1 MALMTIGAVGIVFVA
16 VGMGNAVQLLKY
28 TPIFKQR
35 KIKLYEINQSIK
47 RLLDR
52 KLIKIR
58 EDRDHKFLEV
68 TDTGKR
74 LLLKYKLEGLA
85 EEKPKKW
92 DRKYRTVVFD
102 ISEQRKKTRDHLRR
116 MLRGFGFICLQG
128 SVWVY
133 PYHCEE
139 IVSLLKEYL
148 QLRGEVIYMTVES
161 IENDGWIK
169 KRFDL

>member
-1 MALMTIGAVGIVFVA
+1 MKEKTKEKLKSVSEMALMTIGAVGIVFVA

-92 DRKYRTVVFD
+92 K
-102 ISEQRKKTRDHLRR
+102 
-116 MLRGFGFICLQG
+116 G
-128 SVWVY
+128 
-133 PYHCEE
+133 
-139 IVSLLKEYL
+139 
-148 QLRGEVIYMTVES
+148 S
-161 IENDGWIK
+161 IEQ
-169 KRFDL
+169 